1 MKVVAFVPIKMNNER
16 TPGKNTKCFDDGT
29 PLIQCILKS
38 LKKVPEID
46 EIYVYCSNDKIKD
59 YLIDGVKYLKRSE
72 SLDTPEA
79 TSQDIIDSFIK
90 EVDADI
96 YVLSHATSP
105 FVKED
110 KFSICINKVI
120 NEDYDSAFTAEK
132 LQNLL
137 WSENKPLNFNAENIP
152 RTQDLTPIYN
162 EVSAAYVFKKE
173 TFKNLHRRIGL
184 NPYICEVSAVEATDI
199 DYPEDFEIANVLY
212 MNIYKRGER

>member
-16 TPGKNTKCFDDGT
+16 VPGKNTKCFDDGT

-38 LKKVPEID
+38 LVNIPEID
-46 EIYVYCSNDKIKD
+46 EIYVYCSNEKIKE

-72 SLDTPEA
+72 RLDTPEA
-79 TSQDIIDSFIK
+79 TSQDIIQSFMN

-96 YVLSHATSP
+96 YLLSHATSP

-110 KFSICINKVI
+110 KFSICINKVL
-120 NEDYDSAFTAEK
+120 NDGYDSAFTAEK

-137 WSENKPLNFNAENIP
+137 WSENKPLNFDAENIP
-152 RTQDLTPIYN
+152 RTQDLEPIYN

-173 TFKNLHRRIGL
+173 TFKNFHRRIGI
-184 NPYICEVSAVEATDI
+184 NPYICEVSALEATDI
-199 DYPEDFEIANVLY
+199 DYPEDFDIANALY
-212 MNIYKRGER
+212 MSIYKKGQ

>member
-72 SLDTPEA
+72 TLDTPEA
-79 TSQDIIDSFIK
+79 TSQDIMDSFIK

>member
-72 SLDTPEA
+72 TLDTPET